1 LKLFQQRSD
10 LHFQI
15 CTRLA
20 LFSNIEN
27 LNLAS
32 FTKQF
37 SLGPD
42 EEISGFGRSFWRK
55 QFFLGAME
63 EIGETNFARSL

>member
-37 SLGPD
+37 SSGPD
-42 EEISGFGRSFWRK
+42 EEISDFGRSF
-55 QFFLGAME
+55 
-63 EIGETNFARSL
+63 

>member
-15 CTRLA
+15 CTRSA
-20 LFSNIEN
+20 LISNIEN

-32 FTKQF
+32 LTRQF
-37 SLGPD
+37 SIGPD
-42 EEISGFGRSFWRK
+42 EENSDFGRSFCRK